1 MLYTI
6 TVVSPEVEDFDLEL
20 QIESSATFADLHR
33 LIRESCGW
41 EGDDA
46 DPALQPATAGRTPRP
61 STFYVCDDRWRRE
74 RKIPEKSFEDDTM
87 DDVELGDLLD
97 DEGQRL
103 QYIFDPEAQRGFLLE
118 VSRIAYGKHIDAPLC
133 RRHHGTAPALSDLSE
148 PAAAAPPEKS
158 REQLL
163 TELNAAAL
171 LDDDDPEPTDDDL
184 FDIEELDLEGF
195 DFTEE

>member
-20 QIESSATFADLHR
+20 QMESSATFADLHR

-41 EGDDA
+41 KGDDA
-46 DPALQPATAGRTPRP
+46 DRTPQPA
-61 STFYVCDDRWRRE
+61 TFYVCDDRWRRE

-103 QYIFDPEAQRGFLLE
+103 QYIFDPAAQRGLLLE
-118 VSRIAYGKHIDAPLC
+118 VSRIAYGKHIDAPHC
-133 RRHHGTAPALSDLSE
+133 RRSHGTAPALFIE
-148 PAAAAPPEKS
+148 RAAPKAAKS
-158 REQLL
+158 TEELL
-163 TELNAAAL
+163 AELNAAAL
-171 LDDDDPEPTDDDL
+171 ADDDPEPTDDDL